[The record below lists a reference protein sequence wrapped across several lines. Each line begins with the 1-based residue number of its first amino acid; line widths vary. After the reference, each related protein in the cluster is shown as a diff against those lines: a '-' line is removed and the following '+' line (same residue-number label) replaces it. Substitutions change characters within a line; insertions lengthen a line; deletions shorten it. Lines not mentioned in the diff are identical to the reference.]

1 MALAV
6 YVIITW
12 LVILCFTLL
21 PKKLS
26 FIENSFVFLIMSII
40 IKNSFTI
47 VGLNLKWIESNKEPE
62 IFLAYF
68 LYRTIIYPFAL
79 LFLVNIVNTSNR
91 SLPKYLTTISVIFF
105 IFLVE
110 ILGEKLNIYTYNEW
124 NNWYSIT
131 EIILF
136 AYLSFLATKFIRYFS
151 QRKYHHESI

>member
-12 LVILCFTLL
+12 FVILCFTLL
-21 PKKLS
+21 PRKLT
-26 FIENSFVFLIMSII
+26 FIENSFIFLIMSII

-62 IFLAYF
+62 VFLAYF

-79 LFLVNIVNTSNR
+79 LFLVNIAFTSNR
-91 SLPKYLTTISVIFF
+91 SLAKVLTTISVISF

-131 EIILF
+131 EIVLF
-136 AYLSFLATKFIRYFS
+136 SLITFGVTKFIRYIN
-151 QRKYHHESI
+151 QRKYHHENI